1 MPDPDN
7 HRFYPD
13 IGHNTIYVYDPATGG
28 SDIPVHQFNLG
39 DPMAGDAVAENA
51 TGYLMRNAQW
61 LVQVIGVDALR
72 IDAAKHVQGFTL
84 DYIDRA
90 IYRQNP
96 RPLLDGSTQHVF
108 AYSEVYDADPAV
120 LHPHVKKTIDPGD
133 IGTIGGNRDTLDFK
147 LYFAMKENLERGTR
161 PGWEN
166 WDGMRYAWY
175 RIKDTGLDVSPANG
189 QGDTLHNGNAGVTF
203 VQSHDVHTPW
213 QLGNVAHA
221 YTLMMPGNTV
231 VYFNGKELGDDRP
244 FPKDGRRDALDVRNG
259 SALTGLLRIRNTHGR
274 GNYAE
279 RWIDD
284 QGLFAFER
292 TGSCI
297 VLLSNRADGGRPV
310 NGINPFGTISGVDFD
325 SPATVTYGFEYFGD
339 KSSPLI
345 GPNGLG
351 DPGWTGDGEFRQTV
365 DTTVLEEGLHFLEAR
380 GFRHRTDDAEAAVAA
395 LEHYMSQAPFTPS
408 GILLSDNAKAFL
420 SEAFIQATMMF
431 GLIQRTTKPAH
442 PWSNG
447 KAEAMN
453 RTLKYQCF
461 PAVAGNIQKWEDAVQ
476 LVQVWMTF
484 YNTQRAH
491 SGHINRG
498 LPPIAFY
505 ELYTKTP
512 GDHLDR
518 LLAMG
523 ILKPGPDWRIRLMGR
538 ADADKCGAPLPGQE
552 IPVSESGELPYALIC
567 DRRGTE
573 FTPAAHAD
581 HSFAFTDAPPTH
593 RPCVTLSK

>member
-1 MPDPDN
+1 MAT
-7 HRFYPD
+7 YP
-13 IGHNTIYVYDPATGG
+13 G
-28 SDIPVHQFNLG
+28 SLTHIDYKTF
-39 DPMAGDAVAENA
+39 
-51 TGYLMRNAQW
+51 GYLRPPRGAGQRPSRR
-61 LVQVIGVDALR
+61 LGGYIIIDSLTSFAAL
-72 IDAAKHVQGFTL
+72 H
-84 DYIDRA
+84 
-90 IYRQNP
+90 
-96 RPLLDGSTQHVF
+96 
-108 AYSEVYDADPAV
+108 
-120 LHPHVKKTIDPGD
+120 
-133 IGTIGGNRDTLDFK
+133 
-147 LYFAMKENLERGTR
+147 
-161 PGWEN
+161 
-166 WDGMRYAWY
+166 
-175 RIKDTGLDVSPANG
+175 
-189 QGDTLHNGNAGVTF
+189 
-203 VQSHDVHTPW
+203 
-213 QLGNVAHA
+213 
-221 YTLMMPGNTV
+221 
-231 VYFNGKELGDDRP
+231 
-244 FPKDGRRDALDVRNG
+244 
-259 SALTGLLRIRNTHGR
+259 
-274 GNYAE
+274 
-279 RWIDD
+279 
-284 QGLFAFER
+284 
-292 TGSCI
+292 
-297 VLLSNRADGGRPV
+297 LS
-310 NGINPFGTISGVDFD
+310 S
-325 SPATVTYGFEYFGD
+325 
-339 KSSPLI
+339 
-345 GPNGLG
+345 
-351 DPGWTGDGEFRQTV
+351 
-365 DTTVLEEGLHFLEAR
+365 
-380 GFRHRTDDAEAAVAA
+380 TDDAEAAVAA